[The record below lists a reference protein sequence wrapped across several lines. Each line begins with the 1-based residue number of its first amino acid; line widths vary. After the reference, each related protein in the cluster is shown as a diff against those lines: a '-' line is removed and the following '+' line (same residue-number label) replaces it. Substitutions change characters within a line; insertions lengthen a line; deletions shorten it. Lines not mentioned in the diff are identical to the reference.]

1 MGVPCQGDAHEK
13 ECGGVGRM
21 LAYAFTC
28 DAAQAE
34 VVAQQEEFHNP
45 STSYSMRIDL
55 VGV

>member
-1 MGVPCQGDAHEK
+1 
-13 ECGGVGRM
+13 M